1 MTSETYWEATQAQN
15 PAFADETKRV
25 TITVGK
31 IRELMAAAHAEGC
44 REAADLQRMCSD
56 YRRGTAWEA
65 LGKILKIKPE

>member
-1 MTSETYWEATQAQN
+1 MNASTYWEATQAAN
-15 PAFADETKRV
+15 PAFADEAKMV
-25 TITVGK
+25 KISVAK
-31 IRELMAAAHAEGC
+31 IRELMEAAHAEGC